1 MTSKPIADADNR
13 SPTRAT
19 PSEAPRDDLKDWLEP
34 DEEVVALLAG
44 DGATLSATQ
53 HRVVIVR
60 DGSEYR
66 PKSGVRSWPYEQVTS
81 VQLSRPQ
88 HGQAR
93 FVIRTGRYPWQAVSV
108 FFNVS
113 QLPDAE
119 RMVREVSRR
128 VRMRS
133 DRR

>member
-1 MTSKPIADADNR
+1 MTPKPIADAKDRNPTQVK
-13 SPTRAT
+13 SPDAS
-19 PSEAPRDDLKDWLEP
+19 PGGLYAWLEP

-88 HGQAR
+88 RGQAR

>member
-1 MTSKPIADADNR
+1 VT
-13 SPTRAT
+13 
-19 PSEAPRDDLKDWLEP
+19 DWLEP
-34 DEEVVALLAG
+34 EEEVIAILVG

-88 HGQAR
+88 RGQAR

-108 FFNVS
+108 FFNMTH
-113 QLPDAE
+113 LPDAE
-119 RMVREVSRR
+119 RIAREVTRR
-128 VRMRS
+128 LRTRS